1 MTLFIET
8 LLNGLLIGGVYGM
21 FSVGF
26 ALQFGTLRLIN
37 FAHGE
42 FVMLA
47 MFLGYFGVSYFHL
60 NPFLVILIAM
70 AVFGLLGAGMFVAVF
85 DRLKNTPH
93 EIQLI
98 ATITLATILST
109 AAQGLFGQDAR
120 SLDSNTRSLVVGAV
134 HLGTWKVI
142 GLVISLALGA
152 ALWALMSR
160 TPIGRNIRAAVDDP
174 EAAALQGIN
183 TRRTY
188 LIAFALGALL
198 AGAAG
203 ATLVTFY
210 PVTPQIGANLL
221 VLAFAAVMVGGI
233 GSLPG
238 AFIGGLIMALVQQF
252 TATYLSPNLQNAAV
266 FVLFLLILVV
276 RPSGLFGRLVRVD

>member
-1 MTLFIET
+1 MTLLIET
-8 LLNGLLIGGVYGM
+8 LLNGLLIGGVYGI

-26 ALQFGTLRLIN
+26 ALQFGTLRIIN

-47 MFLGYFGVSYFHL
+47 MFLGFFGISVFHL
-60 NPFLVILIAM
+60 NPFLIILIAM
-70 AVFGLLGAGMFVAVF
+70 VVFALAGAGMFVAVF

-109 AAQGLFGQDAR
+109 AAQGVFGQDAR
-120 SLDSNTRSLVVGAV
+120 SLDSNTESLVIGDV
-134 HLGTWKVI
+134 HVGTWKVI
-142 GLVISLALGA
+142 GLATSLVLGA
-152 ALWALMSR
+152 ALWFVMDR
-160 TPIGRNIRAAVDDP
+160 TAIGRDIRASVDDP
-174 EAAALQGIN
+174 DAARLQGIN
-183 TRRTY
+183 TRRAY
-188 LIAFALGALL
+188 LVAFSLGALL

-221 VLAFAAVMVGGI
+221 VLAFAAVLVGGV

-238 AFIGGLIMALVQQF
+238 AFVGGLIMALVQQL
-252 TATYLSPNLQNAAV
+252 AGTYLSPNLQNAAV
-266 FVLFLLILVV
+266 FILFLLILVV
-276 RPSGLFGRLVRVD
+276 KPTGLFGRLARVD

>member
-1 MTLFIET
+1 
-8 LLNGLLIGGVYGM
+8 
-21 FSVGF
+21 
-26 ALQFGTLRLIN
+26 
-37 FAHGE
+37 
-42 FVMLA
+42 MLA

-60 NPFLVILIAM
+60 NPFLIILIAM
-70 AVFGLLGAGMFVAVF
+70 VVFGLLGAGMFVAVF

-98 ATITLATILST
+98 ATITLATIIST

-152 ALWALMSR
+152 ALWAVMSR
-160 TPIGRNIRAAVDDP
+160 TPIGRNIRAAVDDS

-188 LIAFALGALL
+188 LVAFALG
-198 AGAAG
+198 GAPG
-203 ATLVTFY
+203 R
-210 PVTPQIGANLL
+210 
-221 VLAFAAVMVGGI
+221 
-233 GSLPG
+233 GSRRDARDLLPG
-238 AFIGGLIMALVQQF
+238 DSTDRRQPPRARLRGGHGRRGRVAARRVRGRADHGRSCSSSRRP
-252 TATYLSPNLQNAAV
+252 TSRPNLQNAAV

-276 RPSGLFGRLVRVD
+276 RPTGLFGRSLRVD

>member
-1 MTLFIET
+1 MTLLMET

-26 ALQFGTLRLIN
+26 ALQFGTLRIIN

-47 MFLGYFGVSYFHL
+47 MFLGYFCISQFHL
-60 NPFLVILIAM
+60 NPFLVIIIAM
-70 AVFGLLGAGMFVAVF
+70 VVFGLAGAGVFVTVF

-109 AAQGLFGQDAR
+109 AAQGVFGQDAR
-120 SLDSNTRSLVVGAV
+120 SLDSNTESLVFAGV
-134 HLGTWKVI
+134 HVGTWKVI
-142 GLVISLALGA
+142 GLGVSLLLGA
-152 ALWALMSR
+152 ALWVVMDR
-160 TPIGRNIRAAVDDP
+160 TAIGRDIRAAVDDP
-174 EAAALQGIN
+174 TAAKLQGVD
-183 TRRTY
+183 TRRAY
-188 LIAFALGALL
+188 LVAFSLGALL

-221 VLAFAAVMVGGI
+221 VLAFAAVLVGGV

-238 AFIGGLIMALVQQF
+238 AFVGGLIMALVQQVS
-252 TATYLSPNLQNAAV
+252 ATYLSPSLQNVCV

-276 RPSGLFGRLVRVD
+276 KPTGLFGRLVRVD